1 MSTKS
6 IKHQGP
12 QQTRVLDNDVVLL
25 RLLDTKSMGR
35 DLMGV
40 IAGTRLGG
48 DLREGEQD
56 WFLDG
61 YVAADQP
68 RDQMMAAAISDNTI
82 GFAIARSDSGEILA
96 KFPRNEFQRADEVAR
111 TARVEL
117 AVNVALR
124 DSERVDDGADYES
137 ETLSS
142 D

>member
-1 MSTKS
+1 MPTKNVRH
-6 IKHQGP
+6 KGP

-25 RLLDTKSMGR
+25 RKLDTRKMGN
-35 DLMGV
+35 LMNV

-48 DLREGEQD
+48 DIREGEQD

-68 RDQMMAAAISDNTI
+68 RDNMMSQAIAAHTI
-82 GFAIARSDSGEILA
+82 GFAIARSDNGEILA
-96 KFPRNEFQRADEVAR
+96 TFPKEEFLRADEVAR

-124 DSERVDDGADYES
+124 ES
-137 ETLSS
+137 EVPYDDESAST
-142 D
+142 DTE